1 MATWQHGM
9 RIEKK
14 IKKKDRRWLWGIM
27 VSRFKQTKKKKKWD
41 EQCFEKEAEEYSWI
55 KSWKIIA
62 RLWGRVLQ
70 DL

>member
-1 MATWQHGM
+1 MATWHED
-9 RIEKK
+9 REED
-14 IKKKDRRWLWGIM
+14 KKKKTEDDFEVLW
-27 VSRFKQTKKKKKWD
+27 SQDLNKPKKKKKWD